1 MSQRPLGVTI
11 LAIWLIVGT
20 ILSIILYYFAAFRNE
35 NLFLAASL
43 SVILN
48 AIGLITAYGLLKGLS
63 WAWTSAILLVIFGLV
78 LSFINIISSWNIVI
92 YFIGFRS
99 SIFLIDLMI
108 LYYLTRPHV
117 KAYFEKT

>member
-1 MSQRPLGVTI
+1 MSQKPLGVTI

-20 ILSIILYYFAAFRNE
+20 ILSIILYYFDAFKTE
-35 NLFLAASL
+35 NLFLTASL

-48 AIGLITAYGLLKGLS
+48 ATGLITAYGLLKGLS
-63 WAWTSAILLVIFGLV
+63 WAWASAILLVIFGLV
-78 LSFINIISSWNIVI
+78 LSFINIIFSWDIVI

-99 SIFLIDLMI
+99 FIILIDLMI

-117 KAYFEKT
+117 KAYFGKT

>member
-1 MSQRPLGVTI
+1 MSQRTLGVTI

-20 ILSIILYYFAAFRNE
+20 ILSIILYYFDAFKTE
-35 NLFLAASL
+35 NLFLTASL

-63 WAWTSAILLVIFGLV
+63 WAWASAILLVIFGLV
-78 LSFINIISSWNIVI
+78 LSFINIIFSWDIVI

-99 SIFLIDLMI
+99 FMFLIDLII

-117 KAYFEKT
+117 KAYFGKT